1 MTTTQEFE
9 TIFQY
14 LEIAQGAEDDD
25 PRQEMYWEAYTNLLN
40 THCYTQEL
48 RDAWF
53 EYLEEREEEA
63 EEEETESEDE
73 DEAPPPLY
81 EIASETP
88 PPYNLL
94 PETPPP
100 YRELPPAYIF

>member
-53 EYLEEREEEA
+53 EYLEEREEE
-63 EEEETESEDE
+63 ETESEDE